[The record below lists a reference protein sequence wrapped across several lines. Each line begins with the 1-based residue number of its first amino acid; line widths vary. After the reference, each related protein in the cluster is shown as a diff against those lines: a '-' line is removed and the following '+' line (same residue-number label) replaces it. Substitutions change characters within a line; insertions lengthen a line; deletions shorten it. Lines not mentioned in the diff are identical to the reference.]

1 LIEVIEVMMTK
12 LPPLMAKE
20 MQDALIQG
28 DGLNAERLA
37 SEALA
42 AGISPITVMEEGF
55 VPGLKR
61 MGELF
66 EAGDVFLPE
75 LMMAGEAMKAAV
87 KVLGPAIKASGGKQ
101 TVRPVIVLGTVEGD
115 IHEIGKNIV
124 AIMLE
129 TAGFE
134 VVDLGMNVKADAF
147 VKAAKEHGASII
159 GASALLTTTMEHQ
172 KDIVEQARAANLK
185 AKVIVGGAPV
195 DQAWANSIGADGYAE
210 TAKDAVDLVARLLKG
225 GGAT

>member
-1 LIEVIEVMMTK
+1 MTK
-12 LPPLMAKE
+12 NIPEDLEAALRKTIME
-20 MQDALIQG
+20 GDAAG
-28 DGLNAERLA
+28 A
-37 SEALA
+37 EALSRRA
-42 AGISPITVMEEGF
+42 LEDGISPVNIIEIGLL
-55 VPGLKR
+55 PALKR

-87 KVLGPAIKASGGKQ
+87 RILGPAIRASGGKADK
-101 TVRPVIVLGTVEGD
+101 RPIIILGTVEGD

-147 VKAAKEHGASII
+147 VKAAKEHDASII

-172 KDIVEQARAANLK
+172 KDIVEQARAAKLK
-185 AKVIVGGAPV
+185 AMVIVGGAPV
-195 DQAWANSIGADGYAE
+195 DQAWADSIGADGYAE
-210 TAKDAVDLVARLLKG
+210 TAKDAVDLVVRLLKG